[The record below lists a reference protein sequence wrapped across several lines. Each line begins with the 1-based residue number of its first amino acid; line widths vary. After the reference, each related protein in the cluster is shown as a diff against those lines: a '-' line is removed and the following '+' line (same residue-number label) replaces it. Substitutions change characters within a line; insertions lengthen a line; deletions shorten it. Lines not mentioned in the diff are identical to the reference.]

1 MRIDGL
7 RAGTPRSLSPLGL
20 RHGLLSA
27 WGCWQAPRDP
37 VPPGCVTYQLLLRI
51 RRPTCVSLRRGPGHQ
66 LMPGYYVYTGSA
78 RRGMAARVARHRRR
92 DKPRRWHIDTL
103 TRTSWIRVIGVRY
116 SPAAECRVNQALP
129 GTAIIPG
136 FGASD
141 CRAGCHA
148 HLQQIAVDR
157 SSAFAE
163 AEKLFASRRPR
174 VMKQGLAGTQGVCAG
189 PNGIGPIR

>member
-1 MRIDGL
+1 MRTDELGID
-7 RAGTPRSLSPLGL
+7 TPTSLSPLGP
-20 RHGLLSA
+20 RHGFVRA
-27 WGCWQAPRDP
+27 WGPWQAPSDP

-51 RRPTCVSLRRGPGHQ
+51 RRPTCVRLRRGPGHQ

-78 RRGMAARVARHRRR
+78 RRGIAARVARHRRR

-116 SPAAECRVNQALP
+116 SPIAECRVNQALP

-141 CRAGCHA
+141 CRAGCRA

-157 SSAFAE
+157 SSAVAE
-163 AEKLFASRRPR
+163 AESRFASRRPR
-174 VMKQGLAGTQGVCAG
+174 VME
-189 PNGIGPIR
+189 